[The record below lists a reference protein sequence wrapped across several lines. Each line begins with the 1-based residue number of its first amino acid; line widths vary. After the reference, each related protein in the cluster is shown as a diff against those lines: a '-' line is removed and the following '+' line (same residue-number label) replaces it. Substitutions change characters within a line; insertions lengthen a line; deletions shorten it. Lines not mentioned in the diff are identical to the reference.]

1 MLFIHQPRKW
11 IVDGIQESMFDDI
24 CWQYGL
30 EFIIMIDTMVEL
42 PLVSIIKH
50 NNAPLIQNNTMHFY
64 DQWYSFYT
72 ITAAIVQMH

>member
-1 MLFIHQPRKW
+1 
-11 IVDGIQESMFDDI
+11 MFDDF
-24 CWQYGL
+24 CWQYVL

-64 DQWYSFYT
+64 DQ
-72 ITAAIVQMH
+72 